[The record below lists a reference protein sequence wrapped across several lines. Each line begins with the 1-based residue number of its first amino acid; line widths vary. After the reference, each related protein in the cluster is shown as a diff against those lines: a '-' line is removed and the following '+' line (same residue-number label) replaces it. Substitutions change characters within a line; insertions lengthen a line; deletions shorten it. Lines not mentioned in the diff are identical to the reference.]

1 MFDYLSTATAA
12 HITTNLPNDVL
23 QVPDALLF
31 SLAVLNLLLDVT
43 NLLPIL
49 FLTAQWLVF
58 LSFLLFLSHL
68 FPCLPNLALLLLSL
82 LEVLLSSALPS
93 LLLLVFRSLGLGR
106 IGKGIKLLR
115 LGRLLGLSQTSL
127 HQRLQRNLISQSK
140 QLGSQ

>member
-1 MFDYLSTATAA
+1 MFDYLSTATAT

-68 FPCLPNLALLLLSL
+68 FPCLPNLALLLLSP
-82 LEVLLSSALPS
+82 ALPS